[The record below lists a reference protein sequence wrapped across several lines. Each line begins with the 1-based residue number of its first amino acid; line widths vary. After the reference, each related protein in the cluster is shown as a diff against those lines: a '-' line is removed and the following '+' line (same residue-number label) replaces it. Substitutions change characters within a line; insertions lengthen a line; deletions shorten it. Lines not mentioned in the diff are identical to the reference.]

1 MACPSSHEP
10 APWSVRWAPV
20 ALLLLFAVML
30 VGCAVGG
37 RSSVTRVPTPTWPNA
52 AGAPGVTTAATAGWS
67 QYRDPTYSY
76 VTEFP
81 SDATM
86 RVTPVQSGTSLTSW
100 RFANQQGSADT
111 ATLEVTATTQA
122 NPGLCAQY
130 TSGKPV
136 TLAGGVTG
144 YQQDNLS
151 GGGSAS
157 ASSQPQVAVVVVHSG
172 LLTII
177 TLTGAPP
184 ASTFMQ
190 RWGADWSHILSAFQP
205 GQGPASA
212 KPCA

>member
-1 MACPSSHEP
+1 
-10 APWSVRWAPV
+10 
-20 ALLLLFAVML
+20 ML
-30 VGCAVGG
+30 AGCAVGG
-37 RSSVTRVPTPTWPNA
+37 GASSVTRVPTPTWPSA
-52 AGAPGVTTAATAGWS
+52 AGAPGVTSAATAGWS
-67 QYRDPTYSY
+67 QYRDPTYGY
-76 VTEFP
+76 VAQFP

-86 RVTPVQSGTSLTSW
+86 YVAPVQSGTSLTSW
-100 RFANQQGSADT
+100 RFASQQGGADT

-151 GGGSAS
+151 GATSA
-157 ASSQPQVAVVVVHSG
+157 SQPQVAVVVVHSG

-177 TLTGAPP
+177 TLTGAAP